1 MSEDI
6 IKAFLDS
13 YDFMRLGQ
21 AISHRDQSTA
31 MMIVTHLQK
40 AAEEADLTDLF
51 DQNLRSLRQCI
62 IGGDV
67 KQAQDIL
74 AVVTAKR
81 VKLISDRKRAAD
93 RAEDGEDI

>member
-1 MSEDI
+1 MDNDKLAE
-6 IKAFLDS
+6 FLDS

-21 AISHRDQSTA
+21 AIDQKNQYMA
-31 MMIVTHLQK
+31 MMLVTNLQK
-40 AAEEADLTDLF
+40 AAENVGAADVF
-51 DQNLRSLRQCI
+51 DMNFKGIRQCI

-81 VKLISDRKRAAD
+81 VKMISELNDKD
-93 RAEDGEDI
+93 

>member
-40 AAEEADLTDLF
+40 AAEEADLTGLF

-81 VKLISDRKRAAD
+81 VKLISERQRSEEQLDK
-93 RAEDGEDI
+93 G